1 MHNQSRTLY
10 QHCAPVTI
18 VATSIFLSSCVAR
31 ALNKRGTDE
40 KSSPKLTLRAEDK
53 FVRHAIQAPQAGA
66 LFIAGRCCIYRSLC
80 MRRVTT
86 TTTTTTIAAAAATSE
101 PPTSIDNYG
110 SITNHVK
117 YPFILSSQVRPIEH
131 QRAPA
136 SNAHY
141 QATN

>member
-1 MHNQSRTLY
+1 M
-10 QHCAPVTI
+10 
-18 VATSIFLSSCVAR
+18 SIFLSSCVAR

-40 KSSPKLTLRAEDK
+40 KSSPNLTLRAEDK

-86 TTTTTTIAAAAATSE
+86 TTIPAAVATSE

-117 YPFILSSQVRPIEH
+117 YPFILSSQVRPIKH
-131 QRAPA
+131 QRASA
-136 SNAHY
+136 SNGHH